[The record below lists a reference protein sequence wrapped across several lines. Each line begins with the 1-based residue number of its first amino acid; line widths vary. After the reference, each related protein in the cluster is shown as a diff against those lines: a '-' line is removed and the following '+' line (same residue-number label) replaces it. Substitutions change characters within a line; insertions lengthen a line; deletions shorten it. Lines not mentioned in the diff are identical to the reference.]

1 MYPAYLKI
9 YLSRLL
15 NDSLTYLIFTVT
27 LWGYHLLPI
36 KKLVLREARCPF
48 QGHMADK

>member
-1 MYPAYLKI
+1 MQLRQWNAFTLQFIKRKRKEITFLSMMYPAYLKI

-27 LWGYHLLPI
+27 L
-36 KKLVLREARCPF
+36 
-48 QGHMADK
+48 